1 MQILC
6 SLRNS
11 QEFCFEQNTY
21 YQFSTWIF
29 CLFQNLFRL
38 GLRWDVFPHKKW
50 SNNTIYYI
58 INAKDYGKLGIC
70 NYFQGI
76 FSTQKFRWNKK
87 LIVEIWNNLQPTLRF
102 WLKMLNC
109 ECFPSLDSWKNFFHL
124 NYISVSTTLCRKNSS
139 LILDSFNIL
148 EVWKKIHT
156 RISFSCGQIF
166 ILNNCNSIFFSLLI
180 LYYCIPRKNLFFRTQ
195 KFFSSFSRLFYS
207 LLVKVLAG

>member
-148 EVWKKIHT
+148 EVWKKKSYSNFIFMRPNIYSQQLQFH
-156 RISFSCGQIF
+156 IFLSPDF
-166 ILNNCNSIFFSLLI
+166 ILLYSKKKPFFSDTKVFSLLF
-180 LYYCIPRKNLFFRTQ
+180 LVYFT
-195 KFFSSFSRLFYS
+195 